1 MCVVSVELEVS
12 PVAVN
17 VLFDA
22 LCESKNSLLP
32 GPTCDERRA
41 AMVDAETGG
50 PDVTAFSIALIK
62 ARFLVIVS
70 WFLFGK
76 GNVVGIL
83 VIILKVLSDTVGGF
97 DNIFATFKDN
107 QELALV
113 GLGSAGLMAQV
124 GQAQEEQDA
133 LRFRE
138 AKERRDKA
146 DAEEAAKAEAQA

>member
-1 MCVVSVELEVS
+1 MAKSLGLTVDDFNELEVS

-70 WFLFGK
+70 TLVPVHATSTVSIFIRE
-76 GNVVGIL
+76 NV
-83 VIILKVLSDTVGGF
+83 
-97 DNIFATFKDN
+97 
-107 QELALV
+107 
-113 GLGSAGLMAQV
+113 
-124 GQAQEEQDA
+124 
-133 LRFRE
+133 
-138 AKERRDKA
+138 
-146 DAEEAAKAEAQA
+146 